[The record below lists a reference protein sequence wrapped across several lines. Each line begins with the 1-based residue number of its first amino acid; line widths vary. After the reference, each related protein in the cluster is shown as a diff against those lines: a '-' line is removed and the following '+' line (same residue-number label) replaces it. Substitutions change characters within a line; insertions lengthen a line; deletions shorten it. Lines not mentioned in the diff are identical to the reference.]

1 MIKQKNEEDKQNIK
15 IIMDKHNL
23 DEETTKKI
31 YLAFNKNIIAVLKY
45 ISTEIDNIKII
56 CNQTGIEIE
65 KARDIYYK
73 CNNNVNINYNEEKIE
88 KKLQRTIEDFEIKY
102 EEKLSEYIYID
113 YNDLLSKVQIGGY
126 IRYIN
131 LDGELR
137 WGGILIKIE
146 DIESRDTKLLLMNTS
161 RKFWEI
167 KFSKNYITT
176 TICRRKMYRWL

>member
-1 MIKQKNEEDKQNIK
+1 MDKRKK
-15 IIMDKHNL
+15 IIQD
-23 DEETTKKI
+23 
-31 YLAFNKNIIAVLKY
+31 II
-45 ISTEIDNIKII
+45 
-56 CNQTGIEIE
+56 NQ
-65 KARDIYYK
+65 
-73 CNNNVNINYNEEKIE
+73 NYNEEKIE

-102 EEKLSEYIYID
+102 EEELSEYIYID

-131 LDGELR
+131 LNGELR

-167 KFSKNYITT
+167 KFSKNYVFYKKHTT
-176 TICRRKMYRWL
+176 YNDKLRELFISYAGIK

>member
-1 MIKQKNEEDKQNIK
+1 MDKRKK
-15 IIMDKHNL
+15 IIQD
-23 DEETTKKI
+23 
-31 YLAFNKNIIAVLKY
+31 II
-45 ISTEIDNIKII
+45 S
-56 CNQTGIEIE
+56 Q
-65 KARDIYYK
+65 
-73 CNNNVNINYNEEKIE
+73 NYNEEKIE

-102 EEKLSEYIYID
+102 EEELSEYIHID

-167 KFSKNYITT
+167 KFSKNYVFYKKHTT
-176 TICRRKMYRWL
+176 YNDKLRELFISYAGIK

>member
-1 MIKQKNEEDKQNIK
+1 MDKRKK
-15 IIMDKHNL
+15 IIQD
-23 DEETTKKI
+23 
-31 YLAFNKNIIAVLKY
+31 II
-45 ISTEIDNIKII
+45 
-56 CNQTGIEIE
+56 NQ
-65 KARDIYYK
+65 
-73 CNNNVNINYNEEKIE
+73 NYNEEKIE

-102 EEKLSEYIYID
+102 EEELSEYIYID

-167 KFSKNYITT
+167 KFSKNYVFYKKHTT
-176 TICRRKMYRWL
+176 YNDKLRELFISYAGIK

>member
-1 MIKQKNEEDKQNIK
+1 MDKRKK
-15 IIMDKHNL
+15 IIQD
-23 DEETTKKI
+23 
-31 YLAFNKNIIAVLKY
+31 II
-45 ISTEIDNIKII
+45 S
-56 CNQTGIEIE
+56 Q
-65 KARDIYYK
+65 
-73 CNNNVNINYNEEKIE
+73 NYNEEKIE

-102 EEKLSEYIYID
+102 EEELSEYIYID

-167 KFSKNYITT
+167 KFSKNYVFYKKHTT
-176 TICRRKMYRWL
+176 YNDKLRELFISYAGIK